1 MQSKAFLG
9 VLLCLVVSVLCHP
22 IEVNDCQT
30 KDDPIAK
37 DDTSDGMKDNST
49 VVANKDDSA
58 EAMSEDDDGSKNVTE
73 IINSYKDNVKAAME
87 KNEVFKKLEKTRL
100 KLKNQLEKVSEDLDQ
115 AFNDNRNSTHTTVSV
130 IKPIQSIV
138 GLFGGLFGGLVETV
152 VAGINETINVAE
164 TLTHTEEF
172 DNVTR
177 SVSTLVEESSG
188 LLEKV
193 IDIKIRTGEQI
204 LASFKGSLRIT
215 DSDADDEEEET
226 GDVKDDTENQDV
238 KNIDS
243 EKNMESMDEEDEI
256 TDDGPINNIVL
267 EGLTEEI
274 DAIADAIAETAEDV
288 SANEILLENV
298 PLIDGVDVRQA
309 IVAAR

>member
-22 IEVNDCQT
+22 IEVSDSLT
-30 KDDPIAK
+30 KDDAIAK
-37 DDTSDGMKDNST
+37 DDTTDGMKDNSA

-58 EAMSEDDDGSKNVTE
+58 DAMSEDADGSKNVTE
-73 IINSYKDNVKAAME
+73 IINSYKDNIKAAME

-115 AFNDNRNSTHTTVSV
+115 AFNDDRNSTHTTVSV

-204 LASFKGSLRIT
+204 LASFKGSIRIT

-226 GDVKDDTENQDV
+226 ADVKDDTENQDV
-238 KNIDS
+238 KTIDS
-243 EKNMESMDEEDEI
+243 EKNMENMDEEEEI